1 MGVADRNKKTTLSS
15 EKVTEEVVLL
25 NSPRSSLHDDGV
37 KFANAARHLSSSAKL
52 KETLSTSPK
61 KLMETHL

>member
-1 MGVADRNKKTTLSS
+1 LSS
-15 EKVTEEVVLL
+15 GKVTEEVVVLL
-25 NSPRSSLHDDGV
+25 NSPCSSLHDHGV
-37 KFANAARHLSSSAKL
+37 KFDDAARHLSSSAKL